1 LTRVKLTRA
10 GGTSWADAEPPAEVE
25 DSPKQITLKALALDP
40 IDIIIGV
47 LRHDGTIKVLSTFS
61 DEFMELGALRKM
73 EQAVS
78 APSDE
83 DGA

>member
-1 LTRVKLTRA
+1 MRVKLTKA
-10 GGTSWADAEPPAEVE
+10 GGTAWQDAEPPSEVE

-47 LRHDGTIKVLSTFS
+47 LRHDGTIRVLSTFS
-61 DEFMELGALRKM
+61 DEFMELGALKKM
-73 EQAVS
+73 EQIVS

>member
-1 LTRVKLTRA
+1 MRVKLTKA
-10 GGTSWADAEPPAEVE
+10 GGTSWTDAEAPPEVE
-25 DSPKQITLKALALDP
+25 DSPKQITIKALALDP

-47 LRHDGTIKVLSTFS
+47 LGHDGTMHVLSTFE

-83 DGA
+83 GGA

>member
-1 LTRVKLTRA
+1 MRVKLTKA
-10 GGTSWADAEPPAEVE
+10 GGTAWQDAEPPAEVE
-25 DSPKQITLKALALDP
+25 DSPKQITIKALALDP

-47 LRHDGTIKVLSTFS
+47 LDHHGYMHVLSTFE
-61 DEFMELGALRKM
+61 DEFMSLGALRKM
-73 EQAVS
+73 EQVIS